1 MLTQTAPG
9 AATIGTGPNCVC
21 VCESL
26 FCLAVSSLQD
36 VLQDCIQA
44 CLLPA
49 SSEAFNATA
58 DQSSLPDTIY
68 LD

>member
-1 MLTQTAPG
+1 MCSLRLHQERLPLELVRT
-9 AATIGTGPNCVC
+9 VC